1 MSYKIIGDS
10 CLDLTADLKKDPHF
24 QIIPLTLQVEHT
36 QVIDDETF
44 DQKKF
49 LELVRSS
56 SECPQTACPSPER
69 FKEAFECDVEQIFVI
84 TLSEHLSGT
93 YNSAVLAKKLYEE
106 EHGQDGK
113 NIAVFS
119 SDSASSGELNIAL
132 YIQSLCQASLP
143 FEEIEEKTRSFIKNM
158 RTYFVLESLDTLRK
172 NGRLTG
178 LQAFFATALNIK
190 PVMGADSGV
199 IIKLDQAR
207 GINKALTRMADIAI
221 REAGE
226 TKDKV
231 LIIAHCNNP
240 ERRHLRMS
248 SLRRR
253 PEWQRYMPVTA
264 GLLLHCRRYGLQTCA
279 LEQEYR
285 TKYNETVMIK

>member
-1 MSYKIIGDS
+1 MSYRIIGDS

-24 QIIPLTLQVEHT
+24 QTIPLTLQVEHT

-49 LELVRSS
+49 LELVKNS

-69 FKEAFECDVEQIFVI
+69 FKEAFECDADQIFVI

-106 EHGQDGK
+106 EYGTEK
-113 NIAVFS
+113 KKIAVFS

-132 YIQSLCQASLP
+132 YIQSLCQASMP
-143 FEEIEEKTRSFIKNM
+143 FEEIVEKTKTFIRNM
-158 RTYFVLESLDTLRK
+158 KTYFVLESLDTLRK

-190 PVMGADSGV
+190 PVMGADHGV

-207 GINKALTRMADIAI
+207 GINKALLRMADIAI

-231 LIIAHCNNP
+231 LIIAHCNNA
-240 ERRHLRMS
+240 ERAEMVKNEMCRQAVFKDVIIT
-248 SLRRR
+248 
-253 PEWQRYMPVTA
+253 ETA
-264 GLLLHCRRYGLQTCA
+264 GVATVYASDGGIIVA
-279 LEQEYR
+279 L
-285 TKYNETVMIK
+285 

>member
-56 SECPQTACPSPER
+56 SECPQTACPSPEK
-69 FKEAFECDVEQIFVI
+69 FKEAFECDVDQIFVI

-106 EHGQDGK
+106 EHGQEGK

-119 SDSASSGELNIAL
+119 SDSASSGELNTAL

-143 FEEIEEKTRSFIKNM
+143 FEEIVEKTRSFIKNM
-158 RTYFVLESLDTLRK
+158 KTYFVLESLDTLRK

-240 ERRHLRMS
+240 ERAEVVKNEMCRQATFKDVIIT
-248 SLRRR
+248 
-253 PEWQRYMPVTA
+253 ETA
-264 GLLLHCRRYGLQTCA
+264 GVATVYASDGGIIVA
-279 LEQEYR
+279 L
-285 TKYNETVMIK
+285 

>member
-199 IIKLDQAR
+199 IVKLDQAR

-240 ERRHLRMS
+240 ERAEVVKNEMCRQATFKDVIIT
-248 SLRRR
+248 
-253 PEWQRYMPVTA
+253 ETA
-264 GLLLHCRRYGLQTCA
+264 GVATVYASDGGIIVA
-279 LEQEYR
+279 L
-285 TKYNETVMIK
+285 

>member
-119 SDSASSGELNIAL
+119 SDSASSVELNIAL

-240 ERRHLRMS
+240 ERAEVVKNEMCRQAS
-248 SLRRR
+248 FKDVIIT
-253 PEWQRYMPVTA
+253 ETA
-264 GLLLHCRRYGLQTCA
+264 GVATVYASDGGIIVA
-279 LEQEYR
+279 L
-285 TKYNETVMIK
+285 

>member
-24 QIIPLTLQVEHT
+24 QIIPLTVQVEHT

-69 FKEAFECDVEQIFVI
+69 FKEAFECDAEQIFVI

-199 IIKLDQAR
+199 IVKLDQAR

-240 ERRHLRMS
+240 ERAEVVKNEMCRQATFKDVIIT
-248 SLRRR
+248 
-253 PEWQRYMPVTA
+253 ETA
-264 GLLLHCRRYGLQTCA
+264 GVATVYASDGGIIVA
-279 LEQEYR
+279 L
-285 TKYNETVMIK
+285 